1 MFSIATL
8 WIPFTITAA
17 LGQVARNAMQ
27 RSLTG
32 PLGTWG
38 ATNIRFLFG
47 FPFSILFFVVVLTV
61 SGDHLPVPTASFWP
75 WLLLGA
81 LSQIVATGLMLV
93 AMNDRSFVVTTA
105 YLKTEAIQ
113 TAIFGF
119 VFLGDHLTVLK
130 VIAIVIAT
138 IGVVITALRPGG
150 EKSFAEV
157 RPTIIGL
164 VAAAAFALSAIGF
177 RGAIITIS
185 GISFVTA
192 ASYTLVFGLFV
203 QTLVLTI
210 YLLWRA
216 PDVLKKILGLW
227 RPSMLAGFM
236 GAFASQFWF
245 LAFALTAAAN
255 VRTLA
260 LVEVLFAQ
268 AVAYYS
274 FKQPISARELFGIV
288 LIVIGVALLVDGT
301 ICRVGK
307 RALHAMP
314 TIEASLS
321 RGGHA
326 EPVIGRAFARP
337 VGFAHPTKL
346 FVLVAVFRQYRQRRD
361 LDAFVDQ
368 RPRFIRRCLA
378 IDRAVLDIA
387 VMHLAGFIRKA
398 LADIIGVFHDV
409 VAQLFQFGAQLALL
423 RHQ

>member
-1 MFSIATL
+1 MFTLASL
-8 WIPFTITAA
+8 WIPFTIVAA

-27 RSLTG
+27 RQLTG

-47 FPFSILFFVVVLTV
+47 FPFSILFFVVVIFAT
-61 SGDHLPVPTASFWP
+61 GDAVPWPPAAFWP

-81 LSQIVATGLMLV
+81 LSQIAATALMLL

-138 IGVVITALRPGG
+138 VGVVITALRPGG
-150 EKSFAEV
+150 EKGFAELK
-157 RPTIIGL
+157 PTIIGL
-164 VAAAAFALSAIGF
+164 VAAAFFALSAIGF
-177 RGAIITIS
+177 RGAIITVP
-185 GISFVTA
+185 GVSFVTA
-192 ASYTLVFGLFV
+192 ATYTLVWGLFV

-210 YLLWRA
+210 YLLARA
-216 PDVLKKILGLW
+216 PDVLRKIFGLW

-268 AVAYYS
+268 AVSYYS
-274 FKQPISARELFGIV
+274 FKQPLSARELSGIA
-288 LIVIGVALLVDGT
+288 LIVIGVA
-301 ICRVGK
+301 
-307 RALHAMP
+307 M
-314 TIEASLS
+314 
-321 RGGHA
+321 
-326 EPVIGRAFARP
+326 
-337 VGFAHPTKL
+337 
-346 FVLVAVFRQYRQRRD
+346 LVAV
-361 LDAFVDQ
+361 
-368 RPRFIRRCLA
+368 
-378 IDRAVLDIA
+378 
-387 VMHLAGFIRKA
+387 
-398 LADIIGVFHDV
+398 
-409 VAQLFQFGAQLALL
+409 
-423 RHQ
+423 

>member
-1 MFSIATL
+1 MFSVASL
-8 WIPFTITAA
+8 WIPFTIVAA

-27 RSLTG
+27 RSLTK

-47 FPFSILFFVVVLTV
+47 FPFSILFFTAVVLV
-61 SGDHLPVPTASFWP
+61 SGDTVPWPTAEFWP

-105 YLKTEAIQ
+105 YIKTEAIQ

-119 VFLGDHLTVLK
+119 VFLGDHLTWLK
-130 VIAIVIAT
+130 VLAIVIAT

-150 EKSFAEV
+150 TKGFAEL

-164 VAAAAFALSAIGF
+164 VAGAGFALSAVGF
-177 RGAIITIS
+177 RGAVIVVP
-185 GISFVTA
+185 GVSFVTA

-210 YLLWRA
+210 YLLARA
-216 PDVLKKILGLW
+216 PHILKAILGLW

-268 AVAYYS
+268 AVSYYS
-274 FKQPISARELFGIV
+274 FKQPISAREASGIV
-288 LIVIGVALLVDGT
+288 LIVIGVALLV
-301 ICRVGK
+301 
-307 RALHAMP
+307 AA
-314 TIEASLS
+314 
-321 RGGHA
+321 
-326 EPVIGRAFARP
+326 
-337 VGFAHPTKL
+337 
-346 FVLVAVFRQYRQRRD
+346 
-361 LDAFVDQ
+361 
-368 RPRFIRRCLA
+368 
-378 IDRAVLDIA
+378 
-387 VMHLAGFIRKA
+387 
-398 LADIIGVFHDV
+398 
-409 VAQLFQFGAQLALL
+409 
-423 RHQ
+423 

>member
-1 MFSIATL
+1 MLSTVTL
-8 WIPFTITAA
+8 WIPFTIVAA

-47 FPFSILFFVVVLTV
+47 FPFSVIFFVVVWLA
-61 SGDHLPVPTASFWP
+61 SGDHVPWPTPAFWP

-119 VFLGDHLTVLK
+119 VFLGDHLTWLK
-130 VIAIVIAT
+130 VIAILIAT
-138 IGVVITALRPGG
+138 VGVVITALRPGV

-164 VAAAAFALSAIGF
+164 VSAAAFALSAIGY
-177 RGAIITIS
+177 RGAIITVP
-185 GISFVTA
+185 GVTFVTA
-192 ASYTLVFGLFV
+192 ASYTLVWGLFV
-203 QTLVLTI
+203 QTVVLTI

-216 PDVLKKILGLW
+216 PDILKKILGLW
-227 RPSMLAGFM
+227 KPSMLAGFM

-268 AVAYYS
+268 GVAYYS
-274 FKQPISARELFGIV
+274 FKQPLSAREVSGIA
-288 LIVIGVALLVDGT
+288 LIVVGVALLV
-301 ICRVGK
+301 
-307 RALHAMP
+307 
-314 TIEASLS
+314 
-321 RGGHA
+321 
-326 EPVIGRAFARP
+326 
-337 VGFAHPTKL
+337 
-346 FVLVAVFRQYRQRRD
+346 AV
-361 LDAFVDQ
+361 
-368 RPRFIRRCLA
+368 
-378 IDRAVLDIA
+378 
-387 VMHLAGFIRKA
+387 
-398 LADIIGVFHDV
+398 
-409 VAQLFQFGAQLALL
+409 
-423 RHQ
+423 